1 MAERPR
7 AFHPLLARLE
17 FRRALGGTALLILG
31 AAVLLVTRD
40 WTGDWTPGSGSTGS
54 GSAGSG
60 SSGTDGLARQAV
72 WSGVLLLLIPLAT
85 LHAAS
90 LPHRWRAGEADWLGS
105 RPVGPGPALA
115 SVLAGMLAACALLLA
130 ATATIVELGIGSS
143 GGSLARGG
151 ETLALEW
158 SRDRPQTTALA
169 PGEDEYSTLEDVPA
183 DALLSLRLMPT
194 YGADPTT
201 DARLTLTRAETPDTA
216 QTHNIAEL
224 RIATR
229 ATLEA
234 RVPQGTGVLEV
245 RLTNVGS
252 GNLAWL
258 AEHGL
263 ELWRPAG
270 SARNS
275 SLALALRA
283 FLALAPLLA
292 LALGAAV
299 FVGPWTASLG
309 SLCIY
314 LAVLSF
320 LHAPAWYPGA
330 DLVRAL
336 DVVASGRLPAAIS
349 PVSWLLAPILV
360 ALGLG
365 LGALGLGSWRH
376 TP

>member
-1 MAERPR
+1 MPEGPR
-7 AFHPLLARLE
+7 VFHPLLARLE

-31 AAVLLVTRD
+31 VAVLLVTRD
-40 WTGDWTPGSGSTGS
+40 WTSDWILGQGST
-54 GSAGSG
+54 
-60 SSGTDGLARQAV
+60 GTDGLARCAV

-105 RPVGPGPALA
+105 RPVGRGPALA
-115 SVLAGMLAACALLLA
+115 SVLAGMLAASALLLA
-130 ATATIVELGIGSS
+130 ATATIVELGTESS
-143 GGSLARGG
+143 TGALAQSG

-169 PGEDEYSTLEDVPA
+169 PGGNEVLKLEGVPA
-183 DALLSLRLMPT
+183 GALLSLRLMPT

-201 DARLTLTRAETPDTA
+201 DARLTLTRGS
-216 QTHNIAEL
+216 THNTAEI

-234 RVPQGTGVLEV
+234 RVPEGTGVLEV

-252 GNLAWL
+252 GYLAWL
-258 AEHGL
+258 AENGL
-263 ELWRPAG
+263 ELWRPAA
-270 SARNS
+270 SARHS

-283 FLALAPLLA
+283 FLALIPLLA
-292 LALGAAV
+292 LALGIAV
-299 FVGPWTASLG
+299 FVGPWTASLS

-314 LAVLSF
+314 LAAVSF

-330 DLVRAL
+330 DLPRAL
-336 DVVASGRLPAAIS
+336 DVVALGRLPGTIS
-349 PVSWLLAPILV
+349 PLCWVLAPILV

-365 LGALGLGSWRH
+365 LGTLGLRSWRH
-376 TP
+376 SP